1 MRNNSRKIL
10 IIVIIIIA
18 VLAIAGAMLAYL
30 MLATDTFKSNQE
42 LFAKYIS
49 QNLDSFG
56 NMKKSSTKDIY
67 NELEN
72 QNAYESNAEI
82 SIKYSEGGEISN
94 PFNDLSAKFVTQ
106 VDNQNEYL
114 YRDAQ
119 ILFKDEEYLEFETI
133 REQDISGIR
142 FSDVTKQFIGVK
154 NTENLLEIAEDLG
167 VDVNDLENFVRLING
182 EETLKNQLI
191 TDEEINIIKNNY
203 MDIIKTNLAN
213 ASYTKLKKAM
223 ITVNNNTIQTN
234 SYTAT
239 LNSQQV
245 QNMIIQFLNTI
256 KNDQI
261 ILQKISSIS
270 GKQPLNNIDD
280 STNINIEDLFVQY
293 IDGIIEKVNDYEKDF
308 PEIKIT
314 VYEKNG
320 ITVRTSLEMGTNEI
334 NIENSEENGQQK
346 IQIQMKKANS
356 EKEQGTTIEILK
368 NSNQNSEVYNINI
381 YLIDGEET
389 QEIQITSQMQN
400 TNNQINRKIEIKY
413 IEGIKEITFTINNV
427 TNIGEIGEE
436 KQKLEEN
443 NNVILNDLNEEGR
456 KHIINV
462 LIENVPQ
469 KFDIRMNLLTKALGL
484 ESEPEV
490 PQENPSGEYEM
501 TQVEINRFNAKFEFY
516 TGESVTAQ
524 NVLTLLDVVKSNL
537 ASVQVTTD
545 EVDENTAPNSDVKET
560 IRLNIEKDKENAS
573 LIEPIKE
580 KIEDRQK
587 YKVSIFYKEL
597 NNMIDYI
604 IISEMD

>member
-18 VLAIAGAMLAYL
+18 VLAVAGAMLAYL

-42 LFAKYIS
+42 LFIKYIS
-49 QNLDSFG
+49 QNLNSFNKMKDSTTQ
-56 NMKKSSTKDIY
+56 NTY
-67 NELEN
+67 NELRN
-72 QNAYESNAEI
+72 QNTYESNTDI
-82 SIKYSEGGEISN
+82 NIKYSEGGEISN
-94 PFNDLSAKFVTQ
+94 PFNDLSAKFITQ

-133 REQDISGIR
+133 KEQDVSGIR

-154 NTENLLEIAEDLG
+154 NTENLLEIAEDLN
-167 VDVNDLENFVRLING
+167 VDVTKLEDFVKLING
-182 EETLKNQLI
+182 EETLKNQII

-203 MDIIKTNLAN
+203 MDIIKTNLEN
-213 ASYTKLKKAM
+213 ASYTKLKKTM

-239 LNSQQV
+239 LDSDQV

-261 ILQKISSIS
+261 ILQKLASIS
-270 GKQPLNNIDD
+270 EKQILNNIEDNEN
-280 STNINIEDLFVQY
+280 TNIEDLFVQY
-293 IDGIIEKVNDYEKDF
+293 VDRIIEKVYDYEKDF
-308 PEIKIT
+308 SEIKVT
-314 VYEKNG
+314 VYENNG
-320 ITVRTSLEMGTNEI
+320 ITVRTSFEMGAAQI
-334 NIENSEENGQQK
+334 NLENTEENGQLK
-346 IQIQMKKANS
+346 TKIQMKKINS
-356 EKEQGTTIEILK
+356 EKEEETTIEIFK
-368 NSNQNSEVYNINI
+368 NSNENAEVYNINI
-381 YLIDGEET
+381 SLTDGDET
-389 QEIQITSQMQN
+389 REIEIISQMQN
-400 TNNQINRKIEIKY
+400 TNIQINRNIEIKY
-413 IEGIKEITFTINNV
+413 IEGIKGITLSINN
-427 TNIGEIGEE
+427 TINIGEIGNE

-462 LIENVPQ
+462 LKENVLR
-469 KFDIRMNLLTKALGL
+469 KLDTRIVLLTKALGL
-484 ESEPEV
+484 ENEPEV
-490 PQENPSGEYEM
+490 PQENPGSEYEM

-545 EVDENTAPNSDVKET
+545 EVDENTTSNSDVKET
-560 IRLNIEKDKENAS
+560 IRLNIEKDKENSS

-604 IISEMD
+604 IISEID